1 CPDNGQRY
9 DIFGKGGAK
18 RFAEEVKVPFLGEI
32 PLNMQIR
39 VNGDEGKMDGCFD
52 DAIVGPYLQKIVF
65 QLSKSLADK
74 YAVEPP
80 KASLPVLG

>member
-1 CPDNGQRY
+1 
-9 DIFGKGGAK
+9 
-18 RFAEEVKVPFLGEI
+18 
-32 PLNMQIR
+32 MQIR